1 MKWKQYFLFYLP
13 SHWFFGGLVEWRV
26 AKSKK
31 NAEGHFLVALGVS
44 VSLSILGSSD
54 YILIV

>member
-1 MKWKQYFLFYLP
+1 METVFFILFAIPLVL
-13 SHWFFGGLVEWRV
+13 WGLGGVEGG
-26 AKSKK
+26 KIEK